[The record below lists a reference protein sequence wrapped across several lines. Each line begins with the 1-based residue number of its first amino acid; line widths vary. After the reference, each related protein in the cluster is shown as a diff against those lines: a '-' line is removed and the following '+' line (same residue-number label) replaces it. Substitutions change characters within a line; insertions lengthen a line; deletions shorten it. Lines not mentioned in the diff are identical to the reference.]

1 MQRFPG
7 LSSEA
12 EPLLDAEKEL
22 LDRLSKEYRD
32 LLPVLSALDVADG
45 LYLQRVDEVRDYI
58 AEQLFWIRSAAPV
71 TVSSFGEIP
80 SGMAWLFDAD
90 HWREFAR
97 NLFLLMT
104 RFPARC
110 LVLLIAVVTLCITRP
125 WIIAALTRVGQGTR
139 RISTVDMLTWQVWV
153 DVVIGVADSSG
164 SVFSG
169 LGNTAGGRSQCMVA
183 WDGVRFEQCNLGC
196 FGFGICWSG
205 KPAGWAGNRAF

>member
-1 MQRFPG
+1 M
-7 LSSEA
+7 
-12 EPLLDAEKEL
+12 LDAEKEL

-58 AEQLFWIRSAAPV
+58 SEQLFWIRSAAPV
-71 TVSSFGEIP
+71 TVSSFSEIP

-125 WIIAALTRVGQGTR
+125 WIIAALTRVGLGTR
-139 RISTVDMLTWQVWV
+139 RISTDRYKLTWQAFGLTLLLALPIPLVLFFLAWGTMQAE
-153 DVVIGVADSSG
+153 DPSAWLRGMG
-164 SVFSG
+164 SG
-169 LGNTAGGRSQCMVA
+169 LNNAIWVLS
-183 WDGVRFEQCNLGC
+183 L
-196 FGFGICWSG
+196 IHI
-205 KPAGWAGNRAF
+205 